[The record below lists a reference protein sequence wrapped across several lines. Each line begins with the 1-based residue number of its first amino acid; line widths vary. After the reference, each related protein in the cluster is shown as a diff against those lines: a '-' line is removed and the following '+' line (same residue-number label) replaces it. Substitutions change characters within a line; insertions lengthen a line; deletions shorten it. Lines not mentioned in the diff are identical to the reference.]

1 MIQFTHPYM
10 ITRKIMDFP
19 DGSVVKNL
27 LANAG
32 DAGYAGLIS
41 GLGRSPVGG
50 NGNLLQ
56 CFCWENP
63 MESGAWQATVNSITK
78 NQMQVNNWTHMHW
91 KNHSLDY
98 IDLGQQSDVSAFQ
111 YSI

>member
-10 ITRKIMDFP
+10 TTRKIMDFP

-41 GLGRSPVGG
+41 ELGRSPVSKWQSTPVF
-50 NGNLLQ
+50 LLGKSHG
-56 CFCWENP
+56 E
-63 MESGAWQATVNSITK
+63 
-78 NQMQVNNWTHMHW
+78 
-91 KNHSLDY
+91 
-98 IDLGQQSDVSAFQ
+98 
-111 YSI
+111 